1 MIYEV
6 MLEQNIKYSEKT
18 VFRFNSLSDAT
29 TFARLAIMGEP
40 KTQVTIKFSVVEDED
55 EDKEDE

>member
-6 MLEQNIKYSEKT
+6 VLKQNIKYTETT

-29 TFARLAIMGEP
+29 TFARLAIMGEEA
-40 KTQVTIKFSVVEDED
+40 TLVTIEFIVDKDED